1 MNLSKLWEIVREREV
16 WHAAVPGVTE
26 SDRTLQLNNKNK
38 IITLSP
44 LHTNF
49 QVANFQRCKH
59 APVCQLLYCT
69 FQDTIL

>member
-1 MNLSKLWEIVREREV
+1 MNLSKLWEILKEREA
-16 WHAAVPGVTE
+16 WHAAVHGVTE
-26 SDRTLQLNNKNK
+26 SDKTFQLNNKNK